1 MLQILLLI
9 RDYRAIL
16 LWPYRYSIYLT
27 SQSPS
32 TINQQ
37 LNTTNVCGDN
47 GLNATFLLS
56 QRNGRK
62 EAGRHTPDL
71 ACVCPL
77 LHPHQSRTSM
87 GWVTSMFQLTKKQP
101 DRVVAKV
108 KNHSLPQQSRSRPR
122 MCATSGTANCIASKF
137 RVDRFCS
144 I

>member
-77 LHPHQSRTSM
+77 LHPRQSIKNVNGVGHIHVSTYEKTTRQSSSKGQKPLTPTTVPIETKDVRNK
-87 GWVTSMFQLTKKQP
+87 WNRQLHSKQ
-101 DRVVAKV
+101 V
-108 KNHSLPQQSRSRPR
+108 QS
-122 MCATSGTANCIASKF
+122 
-137 RVDRFCS
+137 
-144 I
+144 